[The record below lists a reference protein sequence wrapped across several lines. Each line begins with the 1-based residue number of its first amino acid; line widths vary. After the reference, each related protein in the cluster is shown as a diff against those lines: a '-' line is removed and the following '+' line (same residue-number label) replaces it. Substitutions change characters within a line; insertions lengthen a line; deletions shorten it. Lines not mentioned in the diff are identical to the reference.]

1 MSDVRQIVRKLR
13 AFQGSRAQPKYST
26 ILTHLPKA
34 PAFLAFVRMS
44 GETRPWGVAFGT
56 EETGPKVYSAMDG
69 RDREQ
74 IQSVLED
81 LSIDLINYF
90 CVENFTFDPITK
102 ESLHAENPPQIWVPN
117 SSHIDML
124 HFINYMYW
132 KPRTDDAMDTYRT
145 TLSRLCG
152 WLFRESK
159 LKGQQLVVDSAAVLR
174 ENYVFPVDDVTIS
187 NPAVALE
194 WMKEKASIREQLDT
208 TRDYAEDAAGTTLQP
223 DVEKVLEKLL
233 KDKVKNEF
241 EIGLVITAEL
251 ERRWSLALDTFKTL
265 QSDSRESNPGAFIL
279 LQESLKR
286 FVDGFQ
292 YTERKK
298 AENPGEPSFTPHPE
312 TDNHGSAAAAS
323 YFDLQSAD
331 SKYLPALIHNDEELL
346 KDSIFSGHAISGNV
360 VRVYSEQSGVRT
372 KEIYWVFRV
381 EARDDFRIRE
391 GERLAPMG
399 NPGHSVKV
407 VSVEFFDETQ
417 IDLVLHWKN
426 RKTKELTSGP
436 GLVPVDNAWESEKIY
451 FVPVDSSEFSKQ
463 SRMKVWKAREGIG
476 SWLTHGSGT
485 LFADASV
492 IDDVKQIEGE

>member
-1 MSDVRQIVRKLR
+1 
-13 AFQGSRAQPKYST
+13 
-26 ILTHLPKA
+26 
-34 PAFLAFVRMS
+34 MS

-56 EETGPKVYSAMDG
+56 EESGPKIYSVVDG

-74 IQSVLED
+74 IQSMLEEF
-81 LSIDLINYF
+81 SIDLVNYF
-90 CVENFTFDPITK
+90 QVENFTFDPISK
-102 ESLHAENPPQIWVPN
+102 ENLHADNPPQIWLPN

-132 KPRTDDAMDTYRT
+132 KPRSDDSMDTYRT

-159 LKGQQLVVDSAAVLR
+159 LKGQQLVIDSAASLR

-194 WMKEKASIREQLDT
+194 WLNTRKSIREQLEF
-208 TRDYAEDAAGTTLQP
+208 TRQYSEDAAGTTLQP
-223 DVEKVLEKLL
+223 DVEKTLEKLL
-233 KDKVKNEF
+233 KSKQKYEF
-241 EIGLVITAEL
+241 EIGLVITSEL
-251 ERRWSLALDTFKTL
+251 ERRWSLALDTYKAL
-265 QSDSRESNPGAFIL
+265 KADQRAANPGAFLL

-292 YTERKK
+292 YGERKK
-298 AENPGEPSFTPHPE
+298 AESPGEPTFTPHPE

-323 YFDLQSAD
+323 YFDLQAAD
-331 SKYLPALIHNDEELL
+331 SKYLPSLIHHDEELL
-346 KDSIFSGHAISGNV
+346 KDAIFSGHAISGNV
-360 VRVYSEQSGVRT
+360 VRIYSEQTGVRT

-391 GERLAPMG
+391 GERLAPMHS
-399 NPGHSVKV
+399 PGHSVKV
-407 VSVEFFDETQ
+407 VSVDFYDETQ

-426 RKTKELTSGP
+426 RKTKELSSGP
-436 GLVPVDNAWESEKIY
+436 GLAPVDDAWQSERVY

-463 SRMKVWKAREGIG
+463 SRIKVWKAREGIG
-476 SWLTHGSGT
+476 SWLTHGVSAQY
-485 LFADASV
+485 ADADV
-492 IDDVKQIEGE
+492 IDDVAQIEGDS